1 MMAESEPGI
10 GLVVAGHV
18 DHGKSTL
25 IGRLL
30 YELDALPPEARAR
43 VEAAS
48 TRRGRPLEWA
58 FLLDA
63 FQAERDQGVTIDS
76 SRVRFHHDGQS
87 YRIIDAPGHREFI
100 TNMVAGAADADAAL
114 LLVDAADGVREQTR
128 RHASLLHLLGLS
140 QIIVVVNKM
149 DLVNHDQSRFA
160 AIADEVRS
168 YLGELGL
175 TPLTVVPVAAAT
187 GANVTQ
193 PAATLAWHH
202 GDTVLSALARL
213 TAKPSLADQPFRLP
227 VQHVY
232 RVGERRL
239 LAGRVTSGKI
249 KRGDPVVLSPSNR
262 LSAVAAVETWPPETS
277 PAEAMAGQSIALELT
292 DDLFVER
299 GEVVSHE
306 ADAPMETNVFAARL
320 VWLGQ
325 RPLEAGDGLT
335 IKLGTARHPVI
346 VEAVRARIDPDTL
359 ARDAG
364 GIVSRH
370 GIAEVLLRTPA
381 MAVVEMAGGPPALA
395 RFVLLD
401 GFDVVAGGTVDMH
414 DYPDQRLSITRR
426 SSNLTPVLHKVTAD
440 MRVRQKGHQGG
451 VLWFTGLSGSGKST
465 LAIALEQAL
474 FRRGY
479 HVYVLDG
486 DNVRAGLNSN
496 LGFTPEDRAENIRR
510 VGEVAAL
517 FADAGEIV
525 ISAFISP
532 YRADRERARQAAG
545 SRFHEVHLSTDVTVC
560 EERDPKGLYARAR
573 RGEIADFTGISAPYE
588 APDSAE
594 LVLDTASASIDH
606 CLETL
611 VEYVTTRFRLDSRSD

>member
-1 MMAESEPGI
+1 MMAESEPGF

-306 ADAPMETNVFAARL
+306 ADAPMETNVFAATG
-320 VWLGQ
+320 VA
-325 RPLEAGDGLT
+325 RPA
-335 IKLGTARHPVI
+335 P
-346 VEAVRARIDPDTL
+346 
-359 ARDAG
+359 AG
-364 GIVSRH
+364 GGRRPDHQTGH
-370 GIAEVLLRTPA
+370 GASP
-381 MAVVEMAGGPPALA
+381 
-395 RFVLLD
+395 
-401 GFDVVAGGTVDMH
+401 
-414 DYPDQRLSITRR
+414 
-426 SSNLTPVLHKVTAD
+426 
-440 MRVRQKGHQGG
+440 GHC
-451 VLWFTGLSGSGKST
+451 GSG
-465 LAIALEQAL
+465 A
-474 FRRGY
+474 R
-479 HVYVLDG
+479 
-486 DNVRAGLNSN
+486 
-496 LGFTPEDRAENIRR
+496 
-510 VGEVAAL
+510 
-517 FADAGEIV
+517 
-525 ISAFISP
+525 P
-532 YRADRERARQAAG
+532 Y
-545 SRFHEVHLSTDVTVC
+545 
-560 EERDPKGLYARAR
+560 
-573 RGEIADFTGISAPYE
+573 
-588 APDSAE
+588 
-594 LVLDTASASIDH
+594 
-606 CLETL
+606 
-611 VEYVTTRFRLDSRSD
+611 